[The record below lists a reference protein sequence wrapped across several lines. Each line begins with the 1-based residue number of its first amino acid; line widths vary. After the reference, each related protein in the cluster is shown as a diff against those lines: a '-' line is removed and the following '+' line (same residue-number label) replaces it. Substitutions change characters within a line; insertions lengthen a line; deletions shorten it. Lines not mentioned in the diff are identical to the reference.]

1 MQSTKSL
8 PSQAPNLI
16 DGLTW
21 RLLDGHNSG
30 KIKTGVF
37 WRKNAIAE
45 CALAH
50 QPAHSP
56 ALVLQFPW
64 QPRSIKFSPTISRQM
79 NNDHRCQNRGK
90 PVCFGEVVQEY
101 RRSPVFLDTG
111 YISVMWSE
119 TVGLRTKPVWDQKI
133 SLVLSLGLAHCGL
146 GLGLAD
152 LILCC
157 ETRSSHARRHND
169 LEGHS
174 NFSSTIYSFSLFC
187 AWNSSTVENWRSTVA
202 FT

>member
-1 MQSTKSL
+1 MPLLNVLSL
-8 PSQAPNLI
+8 
-16 DGLTW
+16 
-21 RLLDGHNSG
+21 
-30 KIKTGVF
+30 
-37 WRKNAIAE
+37 
-45 CALAH
+45 
-50 QPAHSP
+50 
-56 ALVLQFPW
+56 
-64 QPRSIKFSPTISRQM
+64 ISRRILLHWCYCFHGNHAVSNFHPQSVGKWITIIAAKIVE
-79 NNDHRCQNRGK
+79 NRSVLAK
-90 PVCFGEVVQEY
+90 LFRNIVRVRF
-101 RRSPVFLDTG
+101 FLDTG

-133 SLVLSLGLAHCGL
+133 GLVLSLGLAHCGL

-157 ETRSSHARRHND
+157 ETRSCHARRHND